1 MSKFK
6 VGDKVRILDGRMV
19 PNYTGNW
26 VSPMDNYVGQ
36 IAKISAIYEY
46 LDGRVGYDLEGHY
59 FTWDE
64 RCLALEPKSSSHF
77 TITSISGLEIRPLR
91 MPNIKNYT
99 YTPHIGLTTIE
110 WSDGTKTTVRAE
122 NPARAD
128 QYTGFVTA
136 YAKKAAGNTNNINNL
151 FDEWAIERPKREAKR
166 MSDEM
171 VACIEAQKKQEREN
185 KKREKRI
192 IRREALRLKREYEA
206 KKLAKEKYGV
216 PVDEL

>member
-1 MSKFK
+1 MYPYCSSNDWDRLYFELKRMYNTDPVLVGSK
-6 VGDKVRILDGRMV
+6 RAI
-19 PNYTGNW
+19 
-26 VSPMDNYVGQ
+26 VSIKTND
-36 IAKISAIYEY
+36 IWE
-46 LDGRVGYDLEGHY
+46 
-59 FTWDE
+59 
-64 RCLALEPKSSSHF
+64 
-77 TITSISGLEIRPLR
+77 EIPTMK
-91 MPNIKNYT
+91 MPNITNYT
-99 YTPHIGLTTIE
+99 YAPHIGLTTIE

-122 NPARAD
+122 DPENAD

-151 FDEWAIERPKREAKR
+151 FDEWAIERPKRETKR

-171 VACIEAQKKQEREN
+171 VARIEAQKKQERDN
-185 KKREKRI
+185 KKREKRL

>member
-1 MSKFK
+1 MHPYFDSVDWSRYIFELK
-6 VGDKVRILDGRMV
+6 
-19 PNYTGNW
+19 
-26 VSPMDNYVGQ
+26 
-36 IAKISAIYEY
+36 
-46 LDGRVGYDLEGHY
+46 RVYG
-59 FTWDE
+59 
-64 RCLALEPKSSSHF
+64 LEPVDVSDIPEEVSTMK
-77 TITSISGLEIRPLR
+77 
-91 MPNIKNYT
+91 MPNITNYT

-122 NPARAD
+122 DPAKAD

-151 FDEWAIERPKREAKR
+151 FDEWAIERPKRETKR
-166 MSDEM
+166 MCDEM
-171 VACIEAQKKQEREN
+171 VARIEAQKKQERDN
-185 KKREKRI
+185 KKREKRL

>member
-1 MSKFK
+1 MT
-6 VGDKVRILDGRMV
+6 
-19 PNYTGNW
+19 PNRNT
-26 VSPMDNYVGQ
+26 
-36 IAKISAIYEY
+36 
-46 LDGRVGYDLEGHY
+46 
-59 FTWDE
+59 T
-64 RCLALEPKSSSHF
+64 
-77 TITSISGLEIRPLR
+77 TITTNPKDFLTFESASWQDTLWHDLVAKNVRVIEWEDFTMK

-99 YTPHIGLTTIE
+99 YIDHIGLTTIE

-122 NPARAD
+122 NPAHAD

-151 FDEWAIERPKREAKR
+151 FDEWAIERPEKEKKRLCDELIARLEAH
-166 MSDEM
+166 E
-171 VACIEAQKKQEREN
+171 KQEREN

>member
-1 MSKFK
+1 MH
-6 VGDKVRILDGRMV
+6 
-19 PNYTGNW
+19 PNYDTYNW
-26 VSPMDNYVGQ
+26 LDLYFGIKKTYDSDPVLVGS
-36 IAKISAIYEY
+36 KRAI
-46 LDGRVGYDLEGHY
+46 
-59 FTWDE
+59 
-64 RCLALEPKSSSHF
+64 K
-77 TITSISGLEIRPLR
+77 TITTTTDDFFKEITA
-91 MPNIKNYT
+91 MNITDLIRTPDIINYT

-122 NPARAD
+122 DPAKAD

-151 FDEWAIERPKREAKR
+151 FDEWAIERPKRETKR

-171 VACIEAQKKQEREN
+171 VARIEAQKKQERDN
-185 KKREKRI
+185 KKREKRL

>member
-1 MSKFK
+1 MYPYCASNDWDRLYFELKRMYDTDPVLVGSK
-6 VGDKVRILDGRMV
+6 RAI
-19 PNYTGNW
+19 
-26 VSPMDNYVGQ
+26 VSIKTND
-36 IAKISAIYEY
+36 I
-46 LDGRVGYDLEGHY
+46 
-59 FTWDE
+59 
-64 RCLALEPKSSSHF
+64 PKEVS
-77 TITSISGLEIRPLR
+77 TMK

-99 YTPHIGLTTIE
+99 YNDEIGLTTIE

-122 NPARAD
+122 DPAKAD

-151 FDEWAIERPKREAKR
+151 YDEWAIEKPMKDFARKINEEQAR
-166 MSDEM
+166 
-171 VACIEAQKKQEREN
+171 IEAQKKQERDN
-185 KKREKRI
+185 KKREKRL

>member
-1 MSKFK
+1 MH
-6 VGDKVRILDGRMV
+6 
-19 PNYTGNW
+19 P
-26 VSPMDNYVGQ
+26 
-36 IAKISAIYEY
+36 Y
-46 LDGRVGYDLEGHY
+46 LDQNDVLRYYFGLKATYDTDQILVGSNRAIGSIKTNDLSRED
-59 FTWDE
+59 FTM
-64 RCLALEPKSSSHF
+64 K
-77 TITSISGLEIRPLR
+77 

-99 YTPHIGLTTIE
+99 YIDHIGLTTIE

-122 NPARAD
+122 NPAYAD

-166 MSDEM
+166 GAEELA
-171 VACIEAQKKQEREN
+171 ACLEAHEKQEREN

-206 KKLAKEKYGV
+206 KKLAQEKYGV

>member
-1 MSKFK
+1 MTPNRNMTTITTNPKDFLTFESASWQDTLWHDLVTKK
-6 VGDKVRILDGRMV
+6 VGVIEWKD
-19 PNYTGNW
+19 
-26 VSPMDNYVGQ
+26 
-36 IAKISAIYEY
+36 
-46 LDGRVGYDLEGHY
+46 
-59 FTWDE
+59 FTM
-64 RCLALEPKSSSHF
+64 K
-77 TITSISGLEIRPLR
+77 

-99 YTPHIGLTTIE
+99 YIDHIGLTTIE

-151 FDEWAIERPKREAKR
+151 FDEWAIERPEKEKKRLCDELIARLEAH
-166 MSDEM
+166 E
-171 VACIEAQKKQEREN
+171 KQEREN
-185 KKREKRI
+185 RKREKRI

-216 PVDEL
+216 PVDEV

>member
-1 MSKFK
+1 MHPYFDQNELLRYYCGLKATYDTDQILVGSKRAVDSIK
-6 VGDKVRILDGRMV
+6 T
-19 PNYTGNW
+19 N
-26 VSPMDNYVGQ
+26 
-36 IAKISAIYEY
+36 
-46 LDGRVGYDLEGHY
+46 DLSRED
-59 FTWDE
+59 FTM
-64 RCLALEPKSSSHF
+64 K
-77 TITSISGLEIRPLR
+77 

-99 YTPHIGLTTIE
+99 YIDHIGLTTIE

-151 FDEWAIERPKREAKR
+151 FDEWAVERPKKERER
-166 MSDEM
+166 LCDELI
-171 VACIEAQKKQEREN
+171 ARLEAHEKQEREN

-206 KKLAKEKYGV
+206 KKLAQEKYGV

>member
-1 MSKFK
+1 MH
-6 VGDKVRILDGRMV
+6 
-19 PNYTGNW
+19 P
-26 VSPMDNYVGQ
+26 
-36 IAKISAIYEY
+36 Y
-46 LDGRVGYDLEGHY
+46 LDQNELLRCYFELKEMYDTEPVLVGSKRAIGSIKTNDLSRED
-59 FTWDE
+59 FTM
-64 RCLALEPKSSSHF
+64 K
-77 TITSISGLEIRPLR
+77 

-99 YTPHIGLTTIE
+99 YIDHIGLTTIE

-151 FDEWAIERPKREAKR
+151 FDEWTIERPKREAKR
-166 MSDEM
+166 GAEEL
-171 VACIEAQKKQEREN
+171 AARLEAHEKQEREN
-185 KKREKRI
+185 KKREKRL

>member
-1 MSKFK
+1 MHPYFDQNELLRYYCGLKATYDTDQILVGSKRAVDSIK
-6 VGDKVRILDGRMV
+6 T
-19 PNYTGNW
+19 N
-26 VSPMDNYVGQ
+26 
-36 IAKISAIYEY
+36 
-46 LDGRVGYDLEGHY
+46 DLSKED
-59 FTWDE
+59 FTM
-64 RCLALEPKSSSHF
+64 K
-77 TITSISGLEIRPLR
+77 

-99 YTPHIGLTTIE
+99 YIDHIGLTTIE

-151 FDEWAIERPKREAKR
+151 FDEWAIERPKKERER
-166 MSDEM
+166 LCDELI
-171 VACIEAQKKQEREN
+171 ARLEAHEKQEREN

-206 KKLAKEKYGV
+206 KKLAQEKYGV

>member
-1 MSKFK
+1 MHPYFDQNELLRYYFGLKETYDTDQILVGSK
-6 VGDKVRILDGRMV
+6 R
-19 PNYTGNW
+19 
-26 VSPMDNYVGQ
+26 
-36 IAKISAIYEY
+36 AI
-46 LDGRVGYDLEGHY
+46 GSIKTNDLSGED
-59 FTWDE
+59 FTM
-64 RCLALEPKSSSHF
+64 K
-77 TITSISGLEIRPLR
+77 

-99 YTPHIGLTTIE
+99 YIDYIGLTTIE

-122 NPARAD
+122 NPAHAD

-166 MSDEM
+166 GAEEL
-171 VACIEAQKKQEREN
+171 VARLEAHERQEREN
-185 KKREKRI
+185 KKREKRL

-206 KKLAKEKYGV
+206 KKLAQEKYGV

>member
-1 MSKFK
+1 MT
-6 VGDKVRILDGRMV
+6 
-19 PNYTGNW
+19 PNRNT
-26 VSPMDNYVGQ
+26 
-36 IAKISAIYEY
+36 
-46 LDGRVGYDLEGHY
+46 
-59 FTWDE
+59 T
-64 RCLALEPKSSSHF
+64 
-77 TITSISGLEIRPLR
+77 TITTNPKDFLTFESASWQDTLWHDLVAKNVRVIEWEDFTMK

-99 YTPHIGLTTIE
+99 YIDHIGLTTIE

-122 NPARAD
+122 NPAHAD

-151 FDEWAIERPKREAKR
+151 FDEWAIERPEKEKKRLCDELIARLEAH
-166 MSDEM
+166 E
-171 VACIEAQKKQEREN
+171 KQEREN

-216 PVDEL
+216 PVDEV

>member
-1 MSKFK
+1 MHPYFDQNELLRYYFELKETCDTDPVLVGSK
-6 VGDKVRILDGRMV
+6 R
-19 PNYTGNW
+19 
-26 VSPMDNYVGQ
+26 
-36 IAKISAIYEY
+36 AI
-46 LDGRVGYDLEGHY
+46 GSIKTNDLSGED
-59 FTWDE
+59 FTM
-64 RCLALEPKSSSHF
+64 K
-77 TITSISGLEIRPLR
+77 

-99 YTPHIGLTTIE
+99 YIDHIGLTTIE

-122 NPARAD
+122 NPAYAD

-166 MSDEM
+166 GVEEL
-171 VACIEAQKKQEREN
+171 AARLEAHEKQERKN

-206 KKLAKEKYGV
+206 KKLAQEKYGV
-216 PVDEL
+216 PVDEV

>member
-1 MSKFK
+1 MHPYFDQNELLRYYFELKETCDTDPVLVGSK
-6 VGDKVRILDGRMV
+6 R
-19 PNYTGNW
+19 
-26 VSPMDNYVGQ
+26 
-36 IAKISAIYEY
+36 AI
-46 LDGRVGYDLEGHY
+46 GSIKTNDLSGED
-59 FTWDE
+59 FTM
-64 RCLALEPKSSSHF
+64 K
-77 TITSISGLEIRPLR
+77 

-99 YTPHIGLTTIE
+99 YIDHIGLTTIE

-122 NPARAD
+122 NPAYAD

-166 MSDEM
+166 GAEEL
-171 VACIEAQKKQEREN
+171 VARLEAHERQEREN
-185 KKREKRI
+185 KKREKRL

-206 KKLAKEKYGV
+206 KKLAQEKYGV

>member
-1 MSKFK
+1 MLSNFDQDEFYNIFFGLKKTYDTDPVLVGSK
-6 VGDKVRILDGRMV
+6 R
-19 PNYTGNW
+19 
-26 VSPMDNYVGQ
+26 
-36 IAKISAIYEY
+36 
-46 LDGRVGYDLEGHY
+46 
-59 FTWDE
+59 
-64 RCLALEPKSSSHF
+64 ALK
-77 TITSISGLEIRPLR
+77 TITTTTDDFFKEVATMNITDLIRTPD
-91 MPNIKNYT
+91 IINYT

-122 NPARAD
+122 DPAKAD

-151 FDEWAIERPKREAKR
+151 FDKWAIERPKRETKR
-166 MSDEM
+166 MCDEM
-171 VACIEAQKKQEREN
+171 VARIEAQKKQERDN
-185 KKREKRI
+185 KKREKRT

>member
-1 MSKFK
+1 MYPYINS
-6 VGDKVRILDGRMV
+6 D
-19 PNYTGNW
+19 
-26 VSPMDNYVGQ
+26 
-36 IAKISAIYEY
+36 
-46 LDGRVGYDLEGHY
+46 DLLRY
-59 FTWDE
+59 Y
-64 RCLALEPKSSSHF
+64 
-77 TITSISGLEIRPLR
+77 LEIKKTCYADPVYKGSKIGVDSFKTSDIKNEVSTMK
-91 MPNIKNYT
+91 MPEITNYT
-99 YTPHIGLTTIE
+99 YIAHIGLTTVE

-166 MSDEM
+166 GAEEL
-171 VACIEAQKKQEREN
+171 AARLEAHEKQEREN
-185 KKREKRI
+185 KKREKRL

-206 KKLAKEKYGV
+206 KKLAQEKYGV

>member
-1 MSKFK
+1 MHPYFDQNELLRYYFGLKATYDTDQILVGSKK
-6 VGDKVRILDGRMV
+6 
-19 PNYTGNW
+19 
-26 VSPMDNYVGQ
+26 
-36 IAKISAIYEY
+36 AI
-46 LDGRVGYDLEGHY
+46 GSIKTNDLSGED
-59 FTWDE
+59 FTM
-64 RCLALEPKSSSHF
+64 K
-77 TITSISGLEIRPLR
+77 

-99 YTPHIGLTTIE
+99 YIDHIGLTTIE

-166 MSDEM
+166 GAEELT
-171 VACIEAQKKQEREN
+171 ARLEAHEKQEREN
-185 KKREKRI
+185 KKREKRL

-206 KKLAKEKYGV
+206 KKLAQEKYGV